1 MVVLKEPLLGWWS
14 N

>member
-1 MVVLKEPLLGWWS
+1 MVVLKEPSSGWWS